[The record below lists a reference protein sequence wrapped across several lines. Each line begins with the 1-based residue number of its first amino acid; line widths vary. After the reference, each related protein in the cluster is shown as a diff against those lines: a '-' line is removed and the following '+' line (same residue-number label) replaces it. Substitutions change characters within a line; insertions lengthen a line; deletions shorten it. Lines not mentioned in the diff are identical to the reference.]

1 MIRAL
6 HSTDFPILSVTSL
19 WSDSKNMNK
28 LVLSAL
34 VATVAVGTA
43 SANEGPDWSGLD
55 SELNKLS
62 STLNFGDGLSFGGYL
77 EATYDTD
84 AQDWATGRNRVTAS
98 GGNGGFGYHLSI
110 QGSEEADAFVTFNQA
125 GIDWT
130 MGNFRRPTTS
140 NHLENEG
147 DMHFMDRSALG
158 ASGAEAGGGRTSG
171 LMATGGSDG
180 MGWKIHYGSD
190 ELFTARVTYDVMSGD
205 GMNLSIAYSIGET
218 SAIGD
223 WFEAHL
229 SNGPFGLSATTG
241 DDDSGGA
248 NSASVYV
255 ASYDIN
261 DTMTLGLRQ
270 TDHDDGNDATMD
282 LALTCDCDGARW
294 TFQQNDEEDLMIGCI
309 VGF

>member
-1 MIRAL
+1 M
-6 HSTDFPILSVTSL
+6 
-19 WSDSKNMNK
+19 KK

-34 VATVAVGTA
+34 VATVAVGTTN
-43 SANEGPDWSGLD
+43 ANEGPDWSGLD

-62 STLNFGDGLSFGGYL
+62 SSLNFGEGLSFGGYL

-84 AQDWATGRNRVTAS
+84 TEAWATGRNRVSLS
-98 GGNGGFGYHLSI
+98 GDNGGFGYHVSL
-110 QGSEEADAFVTFNQA
+110 QGSEDADAYVTFNK
-125 GIDWT
+125 GGVDWQ

-140 NHLENEG
+140 NHLENEA

-158 ASGAEAGGGRTSG
+158 ASGAEVGGGRTTG

-180 MGWKIHYGSD
+180 MGWNIHLGSD
-190 ELFTARVTYDVMSGD
+190 ELFTARFTYDVMSGD
-205 GMNLSIAYSIGET
+205 GMNLSVAYSVGET

-223 WFEAHL
+223 WFEAHV
-229 SNGPFGLSATTG
+229 SNGPFNLSATMG

-282 LALTCDCDGARW
+282 AALTCDCGGARW
-294 TFQQNDEEDLMIGCI
+294 TVQQNDDDDVMVGCI